1 MKKFFKILV
10 IGVILFL
17 LGVASWFLYLKFS
30 EVKRTEPISLVP
42 SDAVFM
48 IETSNLTAAW
58 EKIRQ
63 TQIWQSLTENT
74 SFDSTNNKLLK
85 VDSILHSNKA
95 VDLILANRQLMVSAH
110 MISGIDYDVIFYVD
124 VEFASK
130 LSGLFKSLKMLNYT
144 VTDRTYKGFKIFDI
158 TDNETQST
166 IYLSIINNILVG
178 SMSNLLIE
186 DVILRKD
193 EKFFLSDKNFSQ
205 VLLEVSQ
212 KELIHFYINYS
223 RFPKFIQ
230 KFTPDETNLSVML
243 SKMLDFS
250 AFDVDMQNN
259 LIVCEGFTLLK
270 DDAFYLSALSNL
282 TPQNSICYQLLPTNT
297 ALYLSFTFDAFP
309 QAYKQIMQEFER
321 NNTTEFELYQKGIK
335 NLEREFEIDVEE
347 SFFSWIGNEIA
358 LVKTNPKFGS
368 RNEDLIVMLHSIDIQ
383 QAEKALEN
391 LREKLQETAPISFK
405 TKSYKNFDIHFINIK
420 GVFRVLFG
428 NLFES
433 IEKPYFTIIDD
444 FVLFSNSES
453 TLIDFINFYIKGN
466 TLSHNR
472 HFTDFKDNFNIKSN
486 IHFYIQTPHLYR
498 HIYQVSNNEFKQEL
512 LKNKNLYLSFNYIGL
527 QMVVDNKLL
536 KTRLITQYDENA
548 LYNIEIEELE
558 VSSTD
563 ELFNQEYENLEFKF
577 ELPEEQ
583 KLRIGSAKLRYEN
596 EVVKHEGKIKDGK
609 PEGLWRSYYENARIK
624 SAVNYEKGEATGEAA
639 FYYDAPN
646 EPKKA
651 TVFFDGDKIENTY
664 TEYYKNGN
672 IKAIL
677 IYDNG
682 LLDGEAQFFYE
693 NGNLKIKGEYK
704 NGLKTGKWEFYREN
718 GEVYDKEKWKKGS
731 KK

>member
-74 SFDSTNNKLLK
+74 SFDSTKNKLLK

-259 LIVCEGFTLLK
+259 LIVCEGFTLL
-270 DDAFYLSALSNL
+270 
-282 TPQNSICYQLLPTNT
+282 
-297 ALYLSFTFDAFP
+297 
-309 QAYKQIMQEFER
+309 R
-321 NNTTEFELYQKGIK
+321 
-335 NLEREFEIDVEE
+335 
-347 SFFSWIGNEIA
+347 
-358 LVKTNPKFGS
+358 
-368 RNEDLIVMLHSIDIQ
+368 
-383 QAEKALEN
+383 
-391 LREKLQETAPISFK
+391 
-405 TKSYKNFDIHFINIK
+405 
-420 GVFRVLFG
+420 
-428 NLFES
+428 
-433 IEKPYFTIIDD
+433 
-444 FVLFSNSES
+444 
-453 TLIDFINFYIKGN
+453 
-466 TLSHNR
+466 
-472 HFTDFKDNFNIKSN
+472 
-486 IHFYIQTPHLYR
+486 
-498 HIYQVSNNEFKQEL
+498 
-512 LKNKNLYLSFNYIGL
+512 
-527 QMVVDNKLL
+527 
-536 KTRLITQYDENA
+536 
-548 LYNIEIEELE
+548 
-558 VSSTD
+558 
-563 ELFNQEYENLEFKF
+563 
-577 ELPEEQ
+577 
-583 KLRIGSAKLRYEN
+583 
-596 EVVKHEGKIKDGK
+596 
-609 PEGLWRSYYENARIK
+609 
-624 SAVNYEKGEATGEAA
+624 
-639 FYYDAPN
+639 
-646 EPKKA
+646 
-651 TVFFDGDKIENTY
+651 
-664 TEYYKNGN
+664 
-672 IKAIL
+672 
-677 IYDNG
+677 
-682 LLDGEAQFFYE
+682 
-693 NGNLKIKGEYK
+693 
-704 NGLKTGKWEFYREN
+704 
-718 GEVYDKEKWKKGS
+718 
-731 KK
+731 